1 MNKGAN
7 SIDSSDNYELNKI
20 IDRIILFK
28 RAFMYLLY
36 RLANKQV
43 KSGNKTMIFSI
54 DELDKLMG

>member
-1 MNKGAN
+1 MQKK
-7 SIDSSDNYELNKI
+7 IDIKDKI